1 MQEEWENDVGK
12 KRKRKE
18 MTCGA
23 HESVSQE

>member
-12 KRKRKE
+12 KGRRKE

-23 HESVSQE
+23 YESVSQE